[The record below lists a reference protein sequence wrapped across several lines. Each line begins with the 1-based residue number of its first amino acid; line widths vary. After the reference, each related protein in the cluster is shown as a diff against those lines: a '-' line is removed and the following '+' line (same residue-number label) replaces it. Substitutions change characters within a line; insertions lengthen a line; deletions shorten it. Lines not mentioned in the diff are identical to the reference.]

1 MLAVGDLSVC
11 ILVDMPGCCFFK
23 CLSETEVKVNLIT
36 TSDSYEKQS
45 RYSGRVVGRLEW
57 AGMPQRGV
65 ADEVCGGDAEPGGTL
80 GWEEL
85 RYQKNLICECL
96 NVLHLLIAQKGAT
109 QAS

>member
-45 RYSGRVVGRLEW
+45 RYSGRVVGRLE
-57 AGMPQRGV
+57 
-65 ADEVCGGDAEPGGTL
+65 
-80 GWEEL
+80 
-85 RYQKNLICECL
+85 
-96 NVLHLLIAQKGAT
+96 
-109 QAS
+109 